1 MAARPDLDVW
11 LYGTLVA
18 TLTDAGDGRI
28 RMRWTSAAAD
38 RWPINSTVL
47 SVLLPLAPS
56 QAPAPMRVR
65 AFFAGLMPEGDA
77 RVHLAVEA
85 GVEPDDVF
93 GMMTAYGRD
102 VAGALVLQPHGTTP
116 DDQAGRLRPIGDAE
130 IRRRLEL
137 ADSNDAP
144 LGVVAGVTSISLA
157 GMQPKIALHRALD
170 GRWMECLDGAASTH
184 IIKPGRPQGSEASDL
199 IDNEAYCLKLARE
212 LGLTTVSD
220 AVEEFD
226 GRRALVVSRYDRK
239 VTAEG
244 VARVHQEDCA
254 QMLGLNTDDPLRKFQ
269 YGRSTPSLRQ
279 IAQVLDREYAP
290 RQPLLALTVFNVAV
304 GNTDAHAKNLSVL
317 HLENGDLELAPAYDL
332 SPHRHYAR
340 SGRRSAMD
348 VNDGY
353 DIDALTAADLVAEAE
368 SWGLGQ
374 DVATAVVQDTL
385 EGLRAALAAGRHEVS
400 ERALTVMTQRTQR
413 LLDRDSAGD

>member
-1 MAARPDLDVW
+1 VAARPDLDVW